1 MEEGR
6 QEETE
11 IIVIKD
17 MLQILESIHISLHE
31 CVPKKHFSTTTKRI
45 GLTLMCPY
53 RAHTNHTPEFFF
65 PLDKS
70 RVSHHLVEMEDFYN
84 VNFHSGQPPAWPMHA
99 CHLGSGAYKKRRK
112 LQTNQLGRRQ
122 PPPPPMTHYEA

>member
-1 MEEGR
+1 LEEGR

-11 IIVIKD
+11 IIVTKD

-65 PLDKS
+65 LGQVKRVPPFSGNGGLLQCKFPLGPTPGMANARLSSREWCIQKEKKITDKS
-70 RVSHHLVEMEDFYN
+70 TGKTSTP
-84 VNFHSGQPPAWPMHA
+84 SPPNDS
-99 CHLGSGAYKKRRK
+99 L
-112 LQTNQLGRRQ
+112 
-122 PPPPPMTHYEA
+122 